1 MIKLNTSYD
10 KNERLIIQKCA
21 DDSLEILSALDKQ
34 CYLLNVYGEFTFE
47 ECFGKTDS
55 LIESEQR
62 YKLAKLRRVLK
73 YYKYY
78 LIEDEDNIGEWYIGT
93 EQKNGVIEGR
103 TCCENL
109 QFAFEII

>member
-1 MIKLNTSYD
+1 MIKLNTMFD
-10 KNERLIIQKCA
+10 EEEKLILQKCA
-21 DDSLEILSALDKQ
+21 DDSLQILSIMEKQ
-34 CYLLNVYGEFTFE
+34 CYLLNVYGEFPFE

-55 LIESEQR
+55 IVEKKQK
-62 YKLAKLRRVLK
+62 YKLAKVRRVLK
-73 YYKYY
+73 YYNYY

-93 EQKNGVIEGR
+93 EQKNGVIEGG